1 MTGNAD
7 AVIAGRNFIIYSKPH
22 ASGNVM
28 PADTVDYGDAW
39 TDYDD
44 RGYTSGGLGLT
55 MNVQRGE
62 IRVDQEFDP
71 ITRPVNTRTV
81 QLRSSLSEMTPENLQ
96 LASGLGTLP
105 SPVAPGVGTRGHQ
118 DLVID
123 STVVDDYNTWGYDI
137 LQPDGEAFRILVYK
151 GLATG
156 SPAPQFTPETQALI
170 ELQVDALVDTS
181 TSPSRVALIRDVQP
195 AT

>member
-1 MTGNAD
+1 MGDAD
-7 AVIAGRNFIIYSKPH
+7 AVIAGRNFLVYSKAH
-22 ASGNVM
+22 GSSNAL

-39 TDYDD
+39 SGYED
-44 RGYTSGGLGLT
+44 RGYTSGGLGLQ

-71 ITRPVNTRTV
+71 LTRPVNTRTI
-81 QLRSSLSEMTPENLQ
+81 QLRTSLAEMTPENLM
-96 LASGLGTLP
+96 LASGLGEESNVSP
-105 SPVAPGVGTRGHQ
+105 STGVRGHN
-118 DLVID
+118 DIVIG
-123 STVVDDYNTWGYDI
+123 STVADAYYTWGYDI
-137 LQPDGEAFRILVYK
+137 LQPNGEAFRIMVYK

-156 SPAPQFTPETQALI
+156 SPSPQFTPENAALI

-181 TSPSRVALIRDVQP
+181 TSPSRVARIRDVVP

>member
-1 MTGNAD
+1 LANAD
-7 AVIAGRNFIIYSKPH
+7 AVIAGRNFLVYSKAH
-22 ASGNVM
+22 DVANAI

-39 TDYDD
+39 TDWDD

-81 QLRSSLSEMTPENLQ
+81 QLRTSLSEMTPDNLQ
-96 LASGLGTLP
+96 LASGLGSLP
-105 SPVAPGVGTRGHQ
+105 APVAPGVGTRGHQ

-123 STVVDDYNTWGYDI
+123 STVVDEYNSWGYDI
-137 LQPDGEAFRILVYK
+137 LQPDGEAFRIVIYK

-156 SPAPQFTPETQALI
+156 SPAPQFSPETQALI

-181 TSPSRVALIRDVQP
+181 TTPSRVALIRDVLP